1 LLLRF
6 NVHVKYI
13 FLAKELN
20 WDEEIRDMVRKVI
33 IPAAG
38 LGTRLFPATKEQP
51 KEMLP
56 IFAMTANGD
65 MSVKPVVQMVFEQLY
80 DAGLREFCYVVGR
93 GKRGIEDHFTPDATC
108 VRTLEVMGKNGQASD
123 LEDFYGKLEGSTIM
137 WVNQPEA
144 KGFGN
149 AVLLAQPFVQNE
161 SCLVHA
167 GDSCIISESM
177 DYVKKLLEAFERF
190 NADAAFLVLEIENPK
205 QYGIVEGDEIE
216 PGIIKVKS
224 VVEKPEKPKTNW
236 AIMAMYAFHPI
247 IFKAL
252 EATKPGKNGEIQLTD
267 AIQKLVNWG
276 LKVYAVKLDK
286 SYAHLDIGSPERY
299 WEALELS
306 YQRFCK
312 RPTT

>member
-1 LLLRF
+1 MDYTR
-6 NVHVKYI
+6 I
-13 FLAKELN
+13 GKEGF
-20 WDEEIRDMVRKVI
+20 IVVRKVI

-56 IFAMTANGD
+56 IFARSTNGS
-65 MSVKPVVQMVFEQLY
+65 MLVKPVVQLVFEQLH
-80 DAGLREFCYVVGR
+80 DAGLREFCFVVGR
-93 GKRGIEDHFTPDATC
+93 GKRGIEDHFTPDMNCIKNLA
-108 VRTLEVMGKNGQASD
+108 EMGKNGQATD
-123 LEDFYGKLEGSTIM
+123 LEEFYEKLNTSTSM

-149 AVLLAQPFVQNE
+149 AVLMAHPFVQNE

-167 GDSCIISESM
+167 GDSCIISKNM
-177 DYVKKLLEAFERF
+177 DYIKKLLDTFEKF
-190 NADAAFLVLEIENPK
+190 NADAAFLMLEIENPK
-205 QYGIVEGDEIE
+205 QYGIVEGEEVE
-216 PGIIKVKS
+216 PGIIRVKA
-224 VVEKPEKPKTNW
+224 VAEKPEKPKTNL
-236 AIMAMYAFHPI
+236 AIMAMYVFHPV

-267 AIQKLVNWG
+267 AIQKLVDWG

-286 SYAHLDIGSPERY
+286 NYSHLDIGSPERY

-306 YQRFCK
+306 YQQFCK

>member
-1 LLLRF
+1 
-6 NVHVKYI
+6 
-13 FLAKELN
+13 
-20 WDEEIRDMVRKVI
+20 MVQKVI

-56 IFAMTANGD
+56 IFARSANGS
-65 MSVKPVVQMVFEQLY
+65 MLVKPVVQLVFEQLH
-80 DAGLREFCYVVGR
+80 DAGLREFCYIVGR
-93 GKRGIEDHFTPDATC
+93 GKRGIEDHFTPDMNCIKNLA
-108 VRTLEVMGKNGQASD
+108 EMGKNGQATD
-123 LEDFYGKLEGSTIM
+123 LEEFYEKLNTSTSM

-149 AVLLAQPFVQNE
+149 AVLMARPFVQNE

-167 GDSCIISESM
+167 GDSCIISKNM
-177 DYVKKLLEAFERF
+177 DYIKKLLEAFKKF

-205 QYGIVEGDEIE
+205 QYGIVEGVEVE
-216 PGIIKVKS
+216 PGIIKVKA
-224 VVEKPEKPKTNW
+224 VVEKPEKPKTNL
-236 AIMAMYAFHPI
+236 AIMAMYVFHPV

-252 EATKPGKNGEIQLTD
+252 EATRPGKNGEIQLTD
-267 AIQKLVNWG
+267 AIQKLVDWG

-286 SYAHLDIGSPERY
+286 SYSHLDIGSPERY

-306 YQRFCK
+306 YQQFCK
-312 RPTT
+312 RPTI